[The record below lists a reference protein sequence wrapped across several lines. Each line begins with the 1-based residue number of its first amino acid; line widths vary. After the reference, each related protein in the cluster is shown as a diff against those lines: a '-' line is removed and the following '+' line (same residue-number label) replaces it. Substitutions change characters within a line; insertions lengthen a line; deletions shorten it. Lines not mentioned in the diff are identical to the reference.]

1 LKKGVVFVWSQ
12 DQEVAFAA
20 LKTALSSAP
29 VLALPNFARPFI
41 IETDASD
48 VSVLV
53 VDGYPLA
60 FLSKALGIK
69 SKGLSIYEK
78 EYMTI
83 LLVVQQWHPYLQ
95 ESEFFIHTNHKSLTQ
110 LNEQWLHT
118 TWQHKV
124 FTKLLGLQYKIIYK
138 KGVENRV
145 ADALSRRVPDQAEL
159 SAISLVIPDWLL
171 SVQLWPEAAELIGK
185 LSLDSSTVP
194 NFIWDKGLLRYKS
207 KIWIGND
214 AHLHSQLIAALHNS
228 VVGGHSGIPVTYRRL
243 KQIFYWRG
251 MKVEVQ
257 EFVKSC

>member
-1 LKKGVVFVWSQ
+1 
-12 DQEVAFAA
+12 VAFAA

-171 SVQLWPEAAELIGK
+171 SVQLWQGSRGCWVNWQVIFGLF
-185 LSLDSSTVP
+185 DSS
-194 NFIWDKGLLRYKS
+194 
-207 KIWIGND
+207 
-214 AHLHSQLIAALHNS
+214 
-228 VVGGHSGIPVTYRRL
+228 
-243 KQIFYWRG
+243 
-251 MKVEVQ
+251 
-257 EFVKSC
+257 

>member
-83 LLVVQQWHPYLQ
+83 LLVVQQ
-95 ESEFFIHTNHKSLTQ
+95 
-110 LNEQWLHT
+110 
-118 TWQHKV
+118 
-124 FTKLLGLQYKIIYK
+124 
-138 KGVENRV
+138 
-145 ADALSRRVPDQAEL
+145 
-159 SAISLVIPDWLL
+159 
-171 SVQLWPEAAELIGK
+171 
-185 LSLDSSTVP
+185 
-194 NFIWDKGLLRYKS
+194 
-207 KIWIGND
+207 
-214 AHLHSQLIAALHNS
+214 
-228 VVGGHSGIPVTYRRL
+228 
-243 KQIFYWRG
+243 
-251 MKVEVQ
+251 
-257 EFVKSC
+257 